1 MFLEKLEAVKASFAS
16 HRDADAFSR
25 RGRLR
30 LPACAVLRRAR
41 WHVKASEARIGVRR
55 RAQPSYVLPSTT
67 HAGATLPSPV
77 APACGAPNAPPLS
90 PRDDDVDDLTFAA
103 QDGFKSTATARDSP
117 DVVCRDRDA
126 IEVLA
131 TA

>member
-1 MFLEKLEAVKASFAS
+1 M
-16 HRDADAFSR
+16 
-25 RGRLR
+25 
-30 LPACAVLRRAR
+30 RRAPTR
-41 WHVKASEARIGVRR
+41 SLARKDHREARIGVRR

-77 APACGAPNAPPLS
+77 APAWAPNAHPLS

-103 QDGFKSTATARDSP
+103 QDGFESAAAARDSSA
-117 DVVCRDRDA
+117 VVCRDRDA

>member
-1 MFLEKLEAVKASFAS
+1 MEAVKASFAS

-67 HAGATLPSPV
+67 HAGATLPGPV
-77 APACGAPNAPPLS
+77 APAWAPNAPPLS
-90 PRDDDVDDLTFAA
+90 PRDDDVDGLSFAA
-103 QDGFKSTATARDSP
+103 QDGFESTAAARDSP

-126 IEVLA
+126 TEVLA

>member
-1 MFLEKLEAVKASFAS
+1 M
-16 HRDADAFSR
+16 
-25 RGRLR
+25 
-30 LPACAVLRRAR
+30 LRRAR

-67 HAGATLPSPV
+67 LMLPGATLPGPV
-77 APACGAPNAPPLS
+77 APAWAPNVPPLS

-103 QDGFKSTATARDSP
+103 QDGFESTAAARDSP
-117 DVVCRDRDA
+117 DVVCGDRDA
-126 IEVLA
+126 IEFLA